1 MLREI
6 FEIGVETT
14 LGLRWFCFTTLCDW
28 TRKLVLLPKKSDS
41 IISSNFSFSYDFPLF
56 FFYFSFTLFAGIF
69 ICFALQ
75 DIYKILR
82 MRPKDRCDTTLPAP
96 DGSNVTNKPVGKYI
110 PSVKVW
116 KVLADV
122 SNN

>member
-1 MLREI
+1 MWKPLWDYVGFASLRSV
-6 FEIGVETT
+6 IGPENSCH
-14 LGLRWFCFTTLCDW
+14 F
-28 TRKLVLLPKKSDS
+28 
-41 IISSNFSFSYDFPLF
+41 
-56 FFYFSFTLFAGIF
+56 FTLFAGIF
-69 ICFALQ
+69 ICLALQ
-75 DIYKILR
+75 DIYNILR

-96 DGSNVTNKPVGKYI
+96 DGSKVTNKPLGKHI

>member
-1 MLREI
+1 M
-6 FEIGVETT
+6 
-14 LGLRWFCFTTLCDW
+14 
-28 TRKLVLLPKKSDS
+28 
-41 IISSNFSFSYDFPLF
+41 SSNFYSLTIFLSF
-56 FFYFSFTLFAGIF
+56 FFPFFFFFVGGYFIF
-69 ICFALQ
+69 FALQ
-75 DIYKILR
+75 DIYNILC

-96 DGSNVTNKPVGKYI
+96 DGSKVTNKPVGKNI

>member
-1 MLREI
+1 MWKPLWDYVGFASLRSVIGPENSCYSPKNQIQSSLLI
-6 FEIGVETT
+6 FHSLTI
-14 LGLRWFCFTTLCDW
+14 F
-28 TRKLVLLPKKSDS
+28 
-41 IISSNFSFSYDFPLF
+41 LF
-56 FFYFSFTLFAGIF
+56 FFFFIFYFSFTLFAGIF